1 MAEIVF
7 GFGTSHSPLL
17 NTPPE
22 NWDLRAGD
30 DKKNPAHPFRGKI
43 YSFDELVEL
52 RKGENLAEQNAMPV
66 REERY
71 AKCQEHLKFLG
82 RKLDEAAP
90 DILVI
95 MGNDQREAYLPD
107 HTPAFLV
114 YYGED
119 MVTRGI
125 TKEQLARMS
134 PGIAV
139 AAKKNLGQPERSYQG
154 VPDLAQHLFDELIE
168 DFDLSSSDQF
178 TTKTGETRSI
188 PHAFSFIFRRVMNG
202 QATPILPL
210 FTNTFFPPNQP
221 RSKRVIEFG
230 KAVGRAI
237 QSWDSDKKVAVA
249 ATGGLSHFVVDEDLD
264 RRMLD
269 AIASRDEATI
279 IGEPEP
285 NLQSGT
291 SEIKN
296 WVATMGVTDGTGL
309 EFQEVDY
316 IPCYR
321 SEAGT
326 GNAMAFGL
334 WT

>member
-1 MAEIVF
+1 MAKITF

-17 NTPPE
+17 NTPAE
-22 NWDLRAGD
+22 SWDLRAGD
-30 DKKNPAHPFRGKI
+30 DMKNPAHPFRGRE

-66 REERY
+66 REQRY

-82 RKLDEAAP
+82 EKLEQAAP

-95 MGNDQREAYLPD
+95 MGNDQREAYMPD

-114 YYGED
+114 YCGEN

-125 TKEQLARMS
+125 TKEQLARMN

-139 AAKKNLGQPERSYQG
+139 AAKRTLGQPERQYAG
-154 VPDLAQHLFDELIE
+154 VPDLAQHLFDELID

-178 TTKTGETRSI
+178 TTPGGETRGT
-188 PHAFSFIFRRVMNG
+188 PHAFSFIFRRIMNG
-202 QATPILPL
+202 QALPILPI

-221 RSKRVIEFG
+221 KSKRVIEFG
-230 KAVGRAI
+230 KAVGKAI
-237 QSWDSDKKVAVA
+237 ASWDSDKKVAVA
-249 ATGGLSHFVVDEDLD
+249 ATGGLSHFVIDEELD
-264 RRMLD
+264 RRLLD
-269 AIASRDEATI
+269 AIAARDETAI
-279 IGEPEP
+279 INEPEA

-291 SEIKN
+291 SELKN
-296 WVATMGVTDGTGL
+296 WIATMGVTDATGL

-321 SEAGT
+321 SVAGT

-334 WT
+334 WA

>member
-1 MAEIVF
+1 MVL
-7 GFGTSHSPLL
+7 GLQD
-17 NTPPE
+17 PE
-22 NWDLRAGD
+22 
-30 DKKNPAHPFRGKI
+30 PSI
-43 YSFDELVEL
+43 
-52 RKGENLAEQNAMPV
+52 
-66 REERY
+66 
-71 AKCQEHLKFLG
+71 
-82 RKLDEAAP
+82 
-90 DILVI
+90 
-95 MGNDQREAYLPD
+95 
-107 HTPAFLV
+107 
-114 YYGED
+114 
-119 MVTRGI
+119 TRGAWGEPVESKI
-125 TKEQLARMS
+125 PEANRRR
-134 PGIAV
+134 IAV

-309 EFQEVDY
+309 KFQEVDY